1 MSAEVSRAVP
11 LLFLLLVSTGCGT
24 PPPRSPLPSARA
36 GLDRL
41 ASTGQCGVGVHAHA
55 KVDQFGSGTRVR
67 GDVLLYA
74 VRPARVRL
82 DAVSPFGVTLA
93 TLASDGSRFTAYDI
107 REKQFFAGP
116 AEACAI
122 ARVTGVPIPGHALVS
137 LLVGQAPVLKH
148 APSAAKVEWS
158 SKGYYRMTIAST
170 RGAEEEI
177 LVAPHPADFDKPWQ
191 EQRMR
196 LVGVTVRQGGQILYT
211 AELEGHAPAKMATPR
226 EDPDGIDAPL
236 PPSGPTCAAEVPTRI
251 HLEIPGTDQDTLFKF
266 SDVEW
271 NPPLP
276 EGIFTQPVP
285 GGMKVSP
292 FDCR

>member
-1 MSAEVSRAVP
+1 MRTLALRAAP
-11 LLFLLLVSTGCGT
+11 LLFTVALASGCGT
-24 PPPRSPLPSARA
+24 PPPPSQLPTARA

-41 ASTGQCGVGVHAHA
+41 KSTGQCGLGVHAQA
-55 KVDQFGSGTRVR
+55 KVDQFGAGTRVR

-93 TLASDGSRFTAYDI
+93 TLASDGARFTAYDI

-137 LLVGQAPVLKH
+137 LLMGQAPVLKH
-148 APSAAKVEWS
+148 EPSGATVEWS
-158 SKGYYRMTIAST
+158 SKGYYRLRIAST
-170 RGAEEEI
+170 RGAEQE
-177 LVAPHPADFDKPWQ
+177 LLLAPHPGDFEKPWQ

-211 AELEGHAPAKMATPR
+211 AELDGHAAAKMAAPR
-226 EDPDGIDAPL
+226 EDPDGIDPPL
-236 PPSGPTCAAEVPTRI
+236 PTSGPPCAAEVPLRI

-266 SDVEW
+266 SNVEW

-276 EGIFTQPVP
+276 EGVFTQPVP